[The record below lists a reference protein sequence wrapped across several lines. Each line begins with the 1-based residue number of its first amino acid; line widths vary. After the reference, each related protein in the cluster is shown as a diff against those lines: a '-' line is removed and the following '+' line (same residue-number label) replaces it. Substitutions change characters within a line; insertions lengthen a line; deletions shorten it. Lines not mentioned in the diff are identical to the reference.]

1 MNTPSHYDFNI
12 QPVDF
17 ILANDIPF
25 CEGNVIKYISRWKQ
39 KNGIEDLL
47 KAKHYIDMLIAHT
60 ERNQSLTIESE
71 EDMVYN
77 VNKLSDS

>member
-1 MNTPSHYDFNI
+1 MKTPSHYDFAI

-17 ILANDIPF
+17 ILENNIPF

-47 KAKHYIDMLIAHT
+47 KARHYIDMLIAHT